1 MPAEYNARSKYKE
14 LKKDPYFNTRFTGA
28 WNRLKGIIESD
39 EFKNE
44 FIIPQKDKNKKV
56 YDPFYYT
63 LLNTVDGMEDIKSAT
78 GLKEKYEGIKSVV
91 KLATHLKTKRGN
103 ETIYQKLKNAAGK
116 IETNR
121 PEAQISVDK
130 FLDDLCYLDEKFS
143 TSDSKWMNMSSFDKD
158 SVVKKTTI
166 EGERSWKNYANAHLM
181 NIPHSQKGKK
191 EYLAKAM
198 VAAFREYEQDVQ
210 KKGVK
215 FSTKAARN
223 DAENL
228 MKQPVFKKLCKD
240 PVKLEKLL
248 KMGANDHRKLVD
260 ATVHIYRPFFDMKQE
275 DRVHI
280 LRNLKTMSM
289 LMDPPGAGD
298 TKWKE
303 LHVKL
308 KAIDVSDPEGHPEK
322 CSEKVLQDMFNSI
335 TSYMKGKKAVQ
346 KTEQERRMFNQ
357 SLNLLS
363 ECANAGEYARLSV
376 ESVFDRINEV
386 RRSHDRDHKDLRPV
400 KYGTSKMPVYTLKDD
415 EKIKEYKNA
424 LKNPEGKPESPKYIR
439 NVFEPY
445 PKNDM
450 SELFEWKKAQGDR
463 PVRVNT
469 ELFKVLVFAN
479 DAPELAEEKKI
490 MMLARQEKNA
500 GRVMTEE
507 QKEKRR
513 EKMRNHRQSPEEVA
527 LEGIATILALSE
539 CQMYFLERERAFKA
553 FNGVDEGLRIEGS
566 LAVIS
571 QKTYME
577 KVVKYM
583 NDPAVREL
591 SKNYISAESRKKLFK
606 EGPYKNKDGS
616 TVKRKESDPLNINV
630 AKLKEEY
637 EKMQKKLSAPQAG
650 K

>member
-14 LKKDPYFNTRFTGA
+14 LKKDPYFGTRFIGA

-44 FIIPQKDKNKKV
+44 FIIPQEDKNKKV

-63 LLNTVDGMEDIKSAT
+63 LLNTVDGMEDVKSAT
-78 GLKEKYEGIKSVV
+78 GLEEKYEGIKSVV

-143 TSDSKWMNMSSFDKD
+143 TSNSKWMNMSSFDKD

-248 KMGANDHRKLVD
+248 KMGANDHRKLAD

-308 KAIDVSDPEGHPEK
+308 KSIDVSDPEGHPEK
-322 CSEKVLQDMFNSI
+322 YSEKVLQDVFNSI
-335 TSYMKGKKAVQ
+335 TSYMKG
-346 KTEQERRMFNQ
+346 
-357 SLNLLS
+357 
-363 ECANAGEYARLSV
+363 
-376 ESVFDRINEV
+376 
-386 RRSHDRDHKDLRPV
+386 
-400 KYGTSKMPVYTLKDD
+400 
-415 EKIKEYKNA
+415 
-424 LKNPEGKPESPKYIR
+424 
-439 NVFEPY
+439 
-445 PKNDM
+445 
-450 SELFEWKKAQGDR
+450 KKAQGDR

-490 MMLARQEKNA
+490 MMLARQERMA

-507 QKEKRR
+507 QKEKQR

-606 EGPYKNKDGS
+606 EGSYKNEDGS

-637 EKMQKKLSAPQAG
+637 AKMQKKLSAPQAG